1 VKSKFIGYFA
11 GTIFMLIFASV
22 AYYKYD
28 HYDNDQPI
36 PEHEIS
42 ITGVPLTINTV
53 MGEYRGKSYII
64 GYRILLSDY
73 NNSKDEYVVISTT
86 GALLEANK
94 QISGSP
100 GMVPKATTESF
111 AEVVKAIGKT
121 IMDKMPIGIYG
132 DILYDKKKDDS
143 SFSFLSF
150 LKDKGKEGVDES
162 LPLLFEGKKVVL
174 LYSAKMYS
182 GERYEINRR
191 PKDNDH

>member
-1 VKSKFIGYFA
+1 VKNKFIGYFA
-11 GTIFMLIFASV
+11 GTILMFIFASG

-42 ITGVPLTINTV
+42 ITGVPLNINTV
-53 MGEYRGKSYII
+53 MGEYRGKSYVI

-73 NNSKDEYVVISTT
+73 NNNKDDYVIISTT

-111 AEVVKAIGKT
+111 AEVVEAIGKT

-132 DILYDKKKDDS
+132 DILYEKRKDDS
-143 SFSFLSF
+143 TFSILSF
-150 LKDKGKEGVDES
+150 FKDKEKDGVDES

-182 GERYEINRR
+182 GKRYEINRK
-191 PKDNDH
+191 PKDND